1 MKIYISPSDQVRN
14 LYSYGG
20 TNEAAQ
26 CRKIAAAC
34 KSALERCGFEVR
46 TNFAD
51 GSDAMYERVR
61 ESNAWG
67 ADVHLC
73 IHTNAG
79 GGSGCVVFVSKLDD
93 RHKKYG
99 QAVYDA
105 VSAITVANER
115 YGVRSANFYEIK
127 KTSGL
132 CVYCECEFHDNARDA
147 RWIVEHTADIGEALC
162 RGICNATGIKY
173 IPEKQEDDDMTQE
186 QFNEMA
192 DKYFAAVGKKPG
204 SAWSEPAR
212 KWAIDNGI
220 FKGDGAGNF
229 TWQAPITREQ
239 MAQVLM
245 SEWKL
250 IEDLA
255 DKAAIDTSALFEE
268 FKRNLKISVEVQ

>member
-51 GSDAMYERVR
+51 GSNAMYERVR

-115 YGVRSANFYEIK
+115 YGVRTANFYEIK
-127 KTSGL
+127 KTSAL
-132 CVYCECEFHDNARDA
+132 CVYCECEFHDNERDA
-147 RWIVEHTADIGEALC
+147 RWIVEHTTDIGEALC
-162 RGICNATGIKY
+162 RGICKATGVTY
-173 IPEKQEDDDMTQE
+173 RQEDDTLTQE
-186 QFNEMA
+186 QFNAMA
-192 DKYFAAVGKKPG
+192 DNYFAAIEKKPG

-220 FKGDGAGNF
+220 FKGDGAGSF
-229 TWQAPITREQ
+229 AWQAPITREQ

-245 SEWKL
+245 NEWKL
-250 IEDLA
+250 IEVLA
-255 DKAAIDTSALFEE
+255 TKTNIDKEELFEE
-268 FKRNLKISVEVQ
+268 FKKNLKLVTTIE

>member
-1 MKIYISPSDQVRN
+1 MMKIYISPSDQVRN
-14 LYSYGG
+14 LYSYGS

-34 KSALERCGFEVR
+34 KTALERCGFEVR

-99 QAVYDA
+99 QAIYDA

-162 RGICNATGIKY
+162 RGICNATAIKY
-173 IPEKQEDDDMTQE
+173 IPEKQEDEDMVRYKTIDEMPAWAQKE
-186 QFNEMA
+186 ARELVDLGFNGRGGDAGLDVTEDMLRTMIINLRMCKA
-192 DKYFAAVGKKPG
+192 LIAALPETSIDK
-204 SAWSEPAR
+204 
-212 KWAIDNGI
+212 D
-220 FKGDGAGNF
+220 
-229 TWQAPITREQ
+229 
-239 MAQVLM
+239 
-245 SEWKL
+245 
-250 IEDLA
+250 
-255 DKAAIDTSALFEE
+255 ALFTE
-268 FKRNLKISVEVQ
+268 FKKNLRLTVSVE